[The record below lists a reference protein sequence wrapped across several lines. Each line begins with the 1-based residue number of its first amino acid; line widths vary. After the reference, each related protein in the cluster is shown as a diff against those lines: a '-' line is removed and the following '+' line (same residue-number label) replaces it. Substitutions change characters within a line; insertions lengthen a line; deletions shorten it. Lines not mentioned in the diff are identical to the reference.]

1 MRLMA
6 HRHRHVAPM
15 RGAIA
20 ACIIGITLSMSA
32 SLLPARTA
40 YASEVDDAQAEY
52 DEAMSRYEKLQ
63 GQSDE
68 TQRRLD
74 ELTEAIPTTRQR
86 AADAVRSIYMR
97 DDAVGMMSIVSALM
111 SSDTLDDAITIMQ
124 YDNRIAGKMSQSISD
139 LEAQLSEAKTTKN
152 DLEAQL
158 NEAQKAVDDA
168 QDALTKAKEAADA
181 EQRAA
186 QTANVNAGGSSGSAS
201 AVGMEEVDWSV
212 DEETFVNE
220 WAPRIDAYLNGW
232 ALAGQGET
240 FARAAYRYGV
250 DPRWSPAISCVESSR
265 GNICFK
271 KCNAWG
277 WGSSSWSSWEEA
289 IDAHVSGLAAGYGS
303 FPTLSAARKY
313 CPPNANHWYS
323 TCISEMSKI

>member
-1 MRLMA
+1 MLA
-6 HRHRHVAPM
+6 ACLI
-15 RGAIA
+15 GASLSLSSPLIA
-20 ACIIGITLSMSA
+20 AQ
-32 SLLPARTA
+32 PA
-40 YASEVDDAQAEY
+40 YATEVDDAQAEY
-52 DEAMSRYEKLQ
+52 DEAMSRYETLQ

-68 TQRRLD
+68 TQGRLD
-74 ELTEAIPTTRQR
+74 ELNESIPMTRQL

-97 DDAVGMMSIVSALM
+97 DDAIGVMSVVSALM
-111 SSDTLDDAITIMQ
+111 SADTLDDAITIMQ
-124 YDNRIAGKMSQSISD
+124 YDSRIADKMSQSIAD
-139 LEAQLSEAKTTKN
+139 LEAQLDEAKATQR

-168 QDALTKAKEAADA
+168 QDALTKAKEAAEA

-201 AVGMEEVDWSV
+201 AVGMEEVNWSV
-212 DEETFVNE
+212 DEETFVSE
-220 WAPRIDAYLNGW
+220 WAPRIDAYLSGW

-265 GNICFK
+265 GNFCFK

-313 CPPNANHWYS
+313 CPPSFQSWYQK
-323 TCISEMSKI
+323 CLNEMAKI

>member
-1 MRLMA
+1 MA
-6 HRHRHVAPM
+6 TQGHRHASAGKVLAACLIGVSLSLSSPL
-15 RGAIA
+15 IA
-20 ACIIGITLSMSA
+20 AQ
-32 SLLPARTA
+32 PA
-40 YASEVDDAQAEY
+40 YATEVDDAQAEY
-52 DEAMSRYEKLQ
+52 DDAMSRYEKLQ

-74 ELTEAIPTTRQR
+74 ELNESIPMTRQR

-97 DDAVGMMSIVSALM
+97 DDAVGMMSIMSALM

-124 YDNRIAGKMSQSISD
+124 YDNRIAGKMSKSISD
-139 LEAQLSEAKTTKN
+139 LEAQLSEAQDAKS

-168 QDALTKAKEAADA
+168 QDALTKAKEAAEA

-212 DEETFVNE
+212 DEETFVSE
-220 WAPRIDAYLNGW
+220 WAPRIDGYLAGW
-232 ALAGQGET
+232 PLAGQGET

-250 DPRWSPAISCVESSR
+250 DPRWSPAISCVESSK
-265 GNICFK
+265 GTYCFK
-271 KCNAWG
+271 PFNSWG

-303 FPTLSAARKY
+303 FPTISSARKY
-313 CPPNANHWYS
+313 CPPHPEKWYNN
-323 TCISEMSKI
+323 CIREMSKI

>member
-1 MRLMA
+1 MRLA
-6 HRHRHVAPM
+6 TQGYRHASAGKVLAACLI
-15 RGAIA
+15 GASLSLFSPLIA
-20 ACIIGITLSMSA
+20 AQ
-32 SLLPARTA
+32 PA
-40 YASEVDDAQAEY
+40 YASEVDDAQSEY

-139 LEAQLSEAKTTKN
+139 LEAQLSEAQTAKN

-168 QDALTKAKEAADA
+168 QDALTKAKEAAEA

-201 AVGMEEVDWSV
+201 AVGMEEVNWSV
-212 DEETFVNE
+212 DEETFVSE
-220 WAPRIDAYLNGW
+220 WAPRIDAYLAGW
-232 ALAGQGET
+232 PLAGQGET

-250 DPRWSPAISCVESSR
+250 DPRWSPAISCVESSK
-265 GNICFK
+265 GSYCFK
-271 KCNAWG
+271 PFNSWG

-303 FPTLSAARKY
+303 FPTLSSAKKY
-313 CPPNANHWYS
+313 CPPSFQSWYQK
-323 TCISEMSKI
+323 CLNEMAKI